1 MADLRIADA
10 PEIPTEDITGEEKLP
25 TGGSGNYSITLDSL
39 AEYTKTKKDLA
50 DNTSV
55 DTKVG
60 GVSQELNTHI
70 GDLLN
75 PHQVTK
81 GQIGLGN
88 VNNTADADKP
98 VSNSTQAAIIS
109 AVTPKAD
116 KTYVDIG
123 LSSKAEKTYVDNQ
136 LTLKANKA
144 DVYTKLET
152 YTKQESSDLVNNSV
166 STALNPVNASL
177 DLAKRGVANRYDHS
191 LTYNSDERIVLTN
204 GDIVKSTI
212 DGNANNPN
220 VDMTGW
226 GFDDNTVESIADL
239 IAIQNPK
246 DGQAVRV
253 KGYHRTVNF
262 ALAIPFRGGGWFIY
276 DSRLSAI
283 NDGGTIING
292 WVRSCDKI
300 NVDDFGAKGDAV
312 TNDSVAIQNGS
323 NYCAKN
329 HLELHFSDLS
339 YVCESEISIDGDAT
353 AFRTIRWKGT
363 FSSTGVNGK
372 YGWWIGRSG
381 TTIITKGN
389 SLLNVW
395 FRRFFNENI
404 SIDGIAI
411 VNDSA
416 AFPTTL
422 APYAIKLI
430 KGDFV
435 GFPSEFRYI
444 TGNKFSNFV
453 TVGFTA
459 GVLFRGNYNKLQA
472 GQSYLSNYIGN
483 TTFEHFYPYECGS
496 GIVVENATTNR
507 LRVSNSMFFSNSSG
521 AIIKR
526 EAIDLT
532 PEQRTEMLIMCQL
545 DMVHFEDC
553 RGLFRFF
560 GQNPANE
567 FKNYIVMNDVT
578 REFCGLY
585 DATTGNPY
593 GVVDYTNVIVSG
605 RHDQYGE
612 INLPVL
618 GVGSSITSQIEM
630 SASLIGSGAKSL
642 SHDKINLTSGSY
654 TLESGGAS
662 LIVALKCSD
671 GLGFNFEVETDVI
684 INGGELGFKTFKS
697 LGKTQIGSVGRF
709 HSEQGA
715 IDARITVSVNT
726 ANGDMMQ
733 EFIVANTTGATVTVD
748 IVMRKN
754 ITGVQCYLI

>member
-1 MADLRIADA
+1 MADLRIVDA
-10 PEIPTEDITGEEKLP
+10 PEIPTENITGEEKLP
-25 TGGSGNYSITLDSL
+25 TGGSGNYSISLDSL
-39 AEYTKTKKDLA
+39 ADYTKNKKDLA
-50 DNTSV
+50 DNTAV
-55 DTKVG
+55 DNKVG
-60 GVSQELNTHI
+60 GVRQELDAHI
-70 GDLLN
+70 EDLLN

-88 VNNTADADKP
+88 VDNTADADKP
-98 VSNSTQAAIIS
+98 VSNSAKAAIIS
-109 AVTPKAD
+109 AVAPKAD
-116 KTYVDIG
+116 KAYAD
-123 LSSKAEKTYVDNQ
+123 KQ
-136 LTLKANKA
+136 LTLKANKV

-152 YTKQESSDLVNNSV
+152 YTKQENSDLVNNSI
-166 STALNPVNASL
+166 SIALTPVNSSL
-177 DLAKRGVANRYDHS
+177 DLVKRGVANRYDSS
-191 LTYNSDERIVLTN
+191 LTYNSGERVVLTN
-204 GDIVKSTI
+204 GGIVKSTV

-220 VDMTGW
+220 VGMTGW
-226 GFDDNTVESIADL
+226 LSIGNIGEVESIADL

-246 DGQAVRV
+246 DGQVVRV
-253 KGYHRTVNF
+253 KRYHRTVNF

-276 DSRLSAI
+276 DSSFSAT

-292 WVRSCDKI
+292 WVRSYDKI

-312 TNDSVAIQNGS
+312 TYDSVAIQNAA

-353 AFRTIRWKGT
+353 AFRAIRWKGT

-404 SIDGIAI
+404 SIGGVAI
-411 VNDSA
+411 VNGSA
-416 AFPTTL
+416 TFPTTL

-435 GFPSEFRYI
+435 GFPGEPRYI

-483 TTFEHFYPYECGS
+483 TTFNHFYPYECGS
-496 GIVVENATTNR
+496 GIVVENATLNR
-507 LRVSNSMFFSNSSG
+507 LRVSNSMFFSNSLG

-585 DATTGNPY
+585 DTTTGSPY

-618 GVGSSITSQIEM
+618 GVGSTITSQIEM

-662 LIVALKCSD
+662 LIVALKCSE
-671 GLGFNFEVETDVI
+671 GLGFNFGVETDVI

-697 LGKTQIGSVGRF
+697 LGKTQTGSAGRF

-715 IDARITVSVNT
+715 IDSRITMSVNT

-754 ITGVQCYLI
+754 TTGVQCYLI